1 MLRFNVDGMSCN
13 HCVQAV
19 TKAVKGV
26 DPDAGVRVDLAAKL
40 VEADTQ
46 ADPKRVLQAIA
57 DAGYAVVAA

>member
-13 HCVQAV
+13 HCAQAV

-26 DPDAGVRVDLAAKL
+26 DPGAEVRVDLAAKL

-46 ADPKRVLQAIA
+46 ADPKRVSQAIA